1 MRSYTQNSQQRKPVS
16 NQGNI
21 APFPRHYNS
30 LALSAI
36 IFTLFISILTLSGCV
51 GLTSA
56 GSLNKPGSTSAG
68 VLAPNTTSV
77 DFGSVPLGSKS
88 SQMLTLTNSGT
99 LPVTISQAT
108 VFGSGFSVSG
118 AIAAISIAPGTSQA
132 IQVEFAPAVAGSSNG
147 SLVVA
152 SNATDPSLRLAL
164 TGNAMVKPSIKTQ
177 PASQSVL
184 VGQTATFDVVATGSG
199 ALSYQWKKN
208 GVDISGA
215 NSSSYTTPPATLA
228 ESGETFSVT
237 LSDAAGTFNSNSAT
251 LTVTSVAVA
260 PSITAEPASKTVVSG
275 QTATFGVTATGTAT
289 LLYQWKKNGV
299 AISGAT
305 SESYTT
311 PVTSAADSGESFT
324 VTVSNSK
331 GSVNSTAASLTVT
344 APAALPS
351 ITTEPSSHSV
361 KTGQT
366 ATFTVGA
373 TGAASLTYQ
382 WKKNGA
388 AISGAS
394 APSYTTPPATTSDN
408 GAAFTVAVSDSAGTV
423 TSSAAMLT
431 VLAAP
436 VSAVAPSITSQPSS
450 QTVTAGKTATFTV
463 AATGTAPLTYQ
474 WAKNGSAISGAT
486 SASYTTPA
494 TTTSDNGA
502 SFTATVTDA
511 AGSATSNSATLNVT
525 TAAVAPSITAQ
536 PVSRSVSAG
545 QTATFTVTAT
555 GTATL
560 AYQWKKNGSA
570 ISGATSASYTT
581 PATSTSDSGASFT
594 VTVSNASGSVTSGAA
609 TLSVTAVTA
618 ILNESK
624 STLSFSGVNIGS
636 SSTSTVV
643 LTNTGN
649 SDVTVSSVTISGA
662 GFAASGVSTGQI
674 LTPGQTATLSVTFT
688 PSGTASVTG
697 NVTVASNATNS
708 PATVALAGTG
718 VQAVVHSATLAW
730 TASTSTV
737 TGYNIY
743 RSAVSG
749 GSYTKLNSQLI
760 SGTQYADSA
769 VVSGQT
775 YFYVVTSEDSS
786 GVESAFSN
794 QASTIIP

>member
-1 MRSYTQNSQQRKPVS
+1 MRSHTKNSQQRKPAP
-16 NQGNI
+16 NQGNF
-21 APFPRHYNS
+21 AQLPRHYNS

-36 IFTLFISILTLSGCV
+36 LFTLFISILTLSGCV

-56 GSLNKPGSTSAG
+56 GSPNKPGSTSAG

-77 DFGSVPLGSKS
+77 DFGSVPIGSKS
-88 SQMLTLTNSGT
+88 SQTLTLTNSGT

-118 AIAAISIAPGTSQA
+118 AMAAISVAPGTSQA

-164 TGNAMVKPSIKTQ
+164 SGNAMVRPSIKTQ
-177 PASQSVL
+177 PASQNVL

-215 NSSSYTTPPATLA
+215 NSSSFTTPPATLA

-237 LSDAAGTFNSNSAT
+237 LSDAAGVVNSNSAT
-251 LTVTSVAVA
+251 LTVTTGPVA

-275 QTATFGVTATGTAT
+275 QAATFSVTATGTAT

-299 AISGAT
+299 AIGGAT

-311 PVTSAADSGESFT
+311 PVTSTADNGESFT

-331 GSVNSTAASLTVT
+331 GSVNSTAANLTVT

-351 ITTEPSSHSV
+351 ITTQPSSHSV
-361 KTGQT
+361 KAGQT

-373 TGAASLTYQ
+373 TGAATLAYQ

-450 QTVTAGKTATFTV
+450 QTVTAGKTASFTV

-486 SASYTTPA
+486 SATYTTGA

-502 SFTATVTDA
+502 SFTVTVTDA
-511 AGSATSNSATLNVT
+511 AGSV
-525 TAAVAPSITAQ
+525 
-536 PVSRSVSAG
+536 
-545 QTATFTVTAT
+545 
-555 GTATL
+555 
-560 AYQWKKNGSA
+560 
-570 ISGATSASYTT
+570 
-581 PATSTSDSGASFT
+581 TSTS
-594 VTVSNASGSVTSGAA
+594 A
-609 TLSVTAVTA
+609 TLSVTAVSA
-618 ILNESK
+618 ILNENKAS
-624 STLSFSGVNIGS
+624 LSFSGVNVGS

-643 LTNTGN
+643 FTNTGN

-674 LTPGQTATLSVTFT
+674 LTPGQTAALSVTFT

-697 NVTVASNATNS
+697 DVKVASNATNS

-718 VQAVVHSATLAW
+718 AQAVVHSATLAW

-749 GSYTKLNSQLI
+749 GSFTKLNSQLI
-760 SGTQYADSA
+760 SGTQYADST